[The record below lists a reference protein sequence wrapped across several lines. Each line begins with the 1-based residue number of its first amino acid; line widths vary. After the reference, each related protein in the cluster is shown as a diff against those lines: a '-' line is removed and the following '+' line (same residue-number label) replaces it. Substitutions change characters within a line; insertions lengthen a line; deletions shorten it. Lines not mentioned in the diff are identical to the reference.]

1 MSKPS
6 VSFIIPYYREDIS
19 LLERAVESIV
29 RLGSRADWEV
39 WVVDDGSPGG
49 AAGRYVAALAD
60 ARVRYLWQE
69 NQGLGGARNA
79 GLARAGK
86 EYVQFVDADDYL
98 FPAAALRLP
107 ALLAE
112 HHDADFLAF
121 GFRKVRGTGVE
132 DVDGAEAH
140 VLFRGSG
147 TELMLRHNLR
157 GGAWGYV
164 FRRAVLGGLRFTPG
178 IYHEDDEF
186 TPLLLLG
193 VRRAVVTDLPLYAY
207 YQRPGSIVRQAAC
220 PALEKRFTDLLGIIV
235 RLDARRRGLEG
246 QAAEALARR
255 TDLLRMAM
263 VYTLMCD
270 SPDAR
275 FLFRHLRRMRR
286 AGYYPL
292 DRRADSRAYR
302 LVRLLSR
309 PPLLAAAVRLGLRLL
324 GLRHAGRAS

>member
-112 HHDADFLAF
+112 HPDADFLAF
-121 GFRKVRGTGVE
+121 GFRKVRGAGVQE
-132 DVDGAEAH
+132 AVRAEGR
-140 VLFRGSG
+140 VLFQGSG

-207 YQRPGSIVRQAAC
+207 YQRPGSIVRQAAR

-235 RLDARRRGLEG
+235 RLDARRRGLGG

-292 DRRADSRAYR
+292 ARRADSRAYR

-324 GLRHAGRAS
+324 GLRQAGRAS

>member
-112 HHDADFLAF
+112 HPDADFLAF
-121 GFRKVRGTGVE
+121 GFRKVRGAGVQE
-132 DVDGAEAH
+132 AVRAEGR
-140 VLFRGSG
+140 VLFQGSG

-235 RLDARRRGLEG
+235 RLDARRRGLGG

-324 GLRHAGRAS
+324 GLRQAGRAS

>member
-1 MSKPS
+1 MKKPS
-6 VSFIIPYYREDIS
+6 VSFIIPYYREEIS
-19 LLERAVESIV
+19 LLSRAIESVV

-39 WVVDDGSPGG
+39 WVVDDGTPGS
-49 AAGRYVAALAD
+49 AAGRYVAGLAD
-60 ARVRYLWQE
+60 PRVRYLWQE
-69 NQGLGGARNA
+69 NRGLGGARNA

-86 EYVQFVDADDYL
+86 EYVQFIDADDYL
-98 FPAAALRLP
+98 FPAPALRLLELMEEYP
-107 ALLAE
+107 
-112 HHDADFLAF
+112 DADFLAF
-121 GFRKVRGTGVE
+121 GFRKVRGAGVQE
-132 DVDGAEAH
+132 AVRAEGR
-140 VLFRGSG
+140 VLFQGSG
-147 TELMLRHNLR
+147 TDLMLRHNLR

-164 FRRAVLGGLRFTPG
+164 FRRAALGGLRFTPG

-193 VRRAVVTDLPLYAY
+193 VRRAVVTDLPVYAY
-207 YQRPGSIVRQAAC
+207 SQRPGSIVRQAAR
-220 PALEKRFTDLLGIIV
+220 PALEKRFTDLLGIIS
-235 RLDARRRGLEG
+235 RLDAFRRRLAGP
-246 QAAEALARR
+246 AAAALARR

-286 AGYYPL
+286 SGFYPL
-292 DRRADSRAYR
+292 APRADSRAYR